1 MNGLMLNLVNAWQ
14 LKTFDLCLHQRPS
27 LCSALRK
34 CGLVVLP
41 SPIHADRRLDDQHC
55 KLIVQLCKRNSCR
68 PASAMFP
75 LHLLE
80 EGQRHPVNMNV
91 NEAMPNRCMAK
102 QALGKT
108 WLRDG
113 KGHWQGALRG

>member
-1 MNGLMLNLVNAWQ
+1 MNGRTLN

-27 LCSALRK
+27 LC
-34 CGLVVLP
+34 
-41 SPIHADRRLDDQHC
+41 
-55 KLIVQLCKRNSCR
+55 KLIVHNEILAGRR
-68 PASAMFP
+68 HAMFP